1 PLQHALPIWIAARD
15 RRRASDG
22 RPRRRQGTE
31 ADGAAA
37 AQRHGVAVEPPGVR
51 RRRRNTSSARREPRA
66 ARRSDR
72 AGHDGQRGLLL
83 RGAACAGGGG
93 ASRVDT
99 DVVPGRRAESA
110 RGGAARVRRAVLLAG
125 DRHGATGRVGVARAV
140 AAGSRGPAQLRGV
153 GDGGRPLP
161 RGDRTPVRHQT
172 QREYV
177 AAQRRRGRR
186 TTRPR
191 PGLGAGGDARYL
203 PRPHARGRARAR
215 LAGRLTR
222 AGTRARTEGL
232 PMPKI
237 IGNSLGEHREQVR
250 ARVFD
255 ALRNQL
261 YERGFEAITL
271 AGVAAEA
278 GVGRTAMYNHFPDR
292 EHLLVAFVED
302 EAARYVARLTE
313 AVDAVDDPAD
323 KLAAFA
329 RLQLTTLAEY
339 HIPPGTTLARTLAP
353 SAYRRIAAHAD
364 PI

>member
-1 PLQHALPIWIAARD
+1 
-15 RRRASDG
+15 
-22 RPRRRQGTE
+22 
-31 ADGAAA
+31 
-37 AQRHGVAVEPPGVR
+37 
-51 RRRRNTSSARREPRA
+51 
-66 ARRSDR
+66 
-72 AGHDGQRGLLL
+72 
-83 RGAACAGGGG
+83 
-93 ASRVDT
+93 
-99 DVVPGRRAESA
+99 
-110 RGGAARVRRAVLLAG
+110 
-125 DRHGATGRVGVARAV
+125 
-140 AAGSRGPAQLRGV
+140 
-153 GDGGRPLP
+153 
-161 RGDRTPVRHQT
+161 
-172 QREYV
+172 
-177 AAQRRRGRR
+177 
-186 TTRPR
+186 
-191 PGLGAGGDARYL
+191 
-203 PRPHARGRARAR
+203 
-215 LAGRLTR
+215 
-222 AGTRARTEGL
+222 
-232 PMPKI
+232 MPKI
-237 IGNSLGEHREQVR
+237 IGNSLDEHREQVR

-364 PI
+364 PIGETLDAILRGGMRRGSWPEQDPAVLAPMVTAALGARQVVDVPPEELPRAIDLAVAFVLRAVGVIPAEDSRAAARHH